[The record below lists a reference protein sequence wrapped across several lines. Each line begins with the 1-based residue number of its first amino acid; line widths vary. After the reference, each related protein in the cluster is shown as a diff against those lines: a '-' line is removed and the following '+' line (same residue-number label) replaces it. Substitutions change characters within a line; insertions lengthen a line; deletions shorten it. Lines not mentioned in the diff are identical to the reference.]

1 MTPVNQFVDRKHTF
15 VEFIQNSADMSL
27 SPRVVLVGLFFSS
40 TFLLKAQPGAIDPGF
55 DAGGAA
61 YADLQVSSATVQPD
75 GKILVVAYG
84 TDQDG
89 NSQPSKLMRLNS
101 DGSIDP
107 TFSTGAT
114 TYWAR
119 SMELRQDGHVFLGGF
134 DKIKLFNSDGEADTS
149 FSPDLGTVDNISGMA
164 LQPDGKLLV
173 IAGNCPG
180 SFGQWPN
187 MRLARLLPDGSQ
199 DPDFNT
205 PVRSTSGLSSVKA
218 LPDGRILVGGNIVY
232 YDGSDFVFRGLC
244 RLLPDGS
251 IDPTFDV
258 QPGTIEGPGSSYMG
272 ASVALTNGNVI
283 SGVTTLSVAMPDGT
297 MDPAFAPVTVTGP
310 WDPWVRAIVE
320 QEDGKIIIAGRFT
333 ACNGISQGRI
343 ARLNSDGSLDGSF
356 ISSVGDDG
364 FSTEV
369 DRLLL
374 QPDGKVLVGGY
385 FTSMNGQ
392 AVKGFLRLNT
402 CPTGVQCED
411 FTTNVQASIT
421 TDDAVRLFP
430 VPYQDGPLNITSAH
444 FRSSEAIFVSIQ
456 GADGKTVMNERS
468 LMNRGDGSAMLELT
482 PGMASGVYLLRVRT
496 HGWESAQRFVK
507 Q

>member
-1 MTPVNQFVDRKHTF
+1 M
-15 VEFIQNSADMSL
+15 IL
-27 SPRVVLVGLFFSS
+27 SPRFAFVGFLSLS
-40 TFLLKAQPGAIDPGF
+40 TFCLQAQPGAVDPGF
-55 DAGGAA
+55 DAGGTA
-61 YADLQVSSATVQPD
+61 YVDFHVSSATVQPD
-75 GKILVVAYG
+75 GKLLVVAYG

-89 NSQPSKLMRLNS
+89 VSQPSKLMRLNS

-107 TFSTGAT
+107 TFNTGAT

-119 SMELRQDGHVFLGGF
+119 SMELRLDGHVFLGGF
-134 DKIKLFNSDGEADTS
+134 DKIKLFDGNGDADTS

-199 DPDFNT
+199 DPDFTT
-205 PVRSTSGLSSVKA
+205 PVRSTNGLCTVKA

-232 YDGSDFVFRGLC
+232 YDGNDFVFRGLC
-244 RLLPDGS
+244 RLLADGS

-272 ASVALTNGNVI
+272 ASVSLANGNVI
-283 SGVTTLSVAMPDGT
+283 SGITTLSVALPDGT

-333 ACNGISQGRI
+333 ACNGISQARI

-356 ISSVGDDG
+356 ISAVGDDG
-364 FSTEV
+364 FSTEI

-402 CPTGVQCED
+402 CPSGVQCED
-411 FTTNVQASIT
+411 FTTNVHASVM
-421 TDDAVRLFP
+421 DHEALRLFP

-444 FRSSEAIFVSIQ
+444 FRSSEPIFVSIQ

-468 LMNRGDGSAMLELT
+468 LMNHGDGSAMLELA
-482 PGMASGVYLLRVRT
+482 PGMAAGVYMMRVRT
-496 HGWESAQRFVK
+496 HGWETAQRFVK